1 MRGNCVIR
9 GSVALNG
16 GKQRKW
22 PSADKLP
29 KMSYSNMEMEMSE
42 YIYANEPAEPQQ
54 MEETALNTPG
64 EDDRAEEREV
74 VIYEGSDYY
83 EGHRAA
89 TPSAVKPGE

>member
-1 MRGNCVIR
+1 
-9 GSVALNG
+9 
-16 GKQRKW
+16 
-22 PSADKLP
+22 
-29 KMSYSNMEMEMSE
+29 MEMYEC
-42 YIYANEPAEPQQ
+42 IYDNEPAEPQQ

-64 EDDRAEEREV
+64 EGDEAEERAV